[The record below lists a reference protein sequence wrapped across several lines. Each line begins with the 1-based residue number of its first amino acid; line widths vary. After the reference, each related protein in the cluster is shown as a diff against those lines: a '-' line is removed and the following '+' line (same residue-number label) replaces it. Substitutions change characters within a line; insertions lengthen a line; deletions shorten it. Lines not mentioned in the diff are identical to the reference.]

1 MALADSLKLPKT
13 AALLGGQGMPKT
25 PKNYVGLAEKAPVEA
40 ELTEAQVK
48 AEKDIGMADVGIKR
62 AEQEQKIQDLEGQQ
76 VLAQKSAQDIRALPE
91 REALKTKREEFAGMT
106 FAPTKDNAQDLASLF
121 SLVNVIGMAMGGG
134 GKQSAQQAMYAMN
147 GMLEGYQK
155 GRADLYRKEKD
166 SFDKNFK
173 AMQEAVKTLEKD
185 YEEAVK
191 MYQYDKEAGE
201 IARKLALARS
211 GSPLFKA
218 MEDRVGMV
226 GTLNAIKELRSS
238 VDKGVTLQNN
248 LQAKADAEA
257 NAERRSREAMAQ
269 RERLARL
276 QIESKSPATNRQGQN
291 ALTFAS
297 RQYGNIANSVQDLKN
312 MQMLPATAQS
322 PVFAGMIGV
331 DPNTALSSISALAAR
346 TITSKEEKAFEQIT
360 NRLDAALSRLEAQ
373 GLASGATKAAIQS
386 FNSLKPRKGDSA
398 INMALYIA
406 RVKQEIQTGI
416 DVHSKMP
423 GATPEQKEATKAMLG
438 EMNTVVPFD
447 VDVVLDTLRKN
458 RKTLDSKMQGLL
470 KTPTISS
477 GIQMPKDLPPEP
489 AVSATAPASMS
500 SKQRA
505 QPGEQVF
512 TDAAGNKAVKR
523 NEQWVEVE

>member
-1 MALADSLKLPKT
+1 MAEIFDTADKIKINVPSETAKLPTKGRLGLEDALGISRPYQEARAGMLPEISAAESAAEKGKQAQSEILAGGKEKAVQDFATAEKT
-13 AALLGGQGMPKT
+13 AKETYQGK
-25 PKNYVGLAEKAPVEA
+25 LEA
-40 ELTEAQVK
+40 EP
-48 AEKDIGMADVGIKR
+48 
-62 AEQEQKIQDLEGQQ
+62 
-76 VLAQKSAQDIRALPE
+76 LP
-91 REALKTKREEFAGMT
+91 AFI
-106 FAPTKDNAQDLASLF
+106 PTKDTAQDLASLF
-121 SLVNVIGMAMGGG
+121 SLVNVIGMAVGGG

-155 GRADLYRKEKD
+155 GRADLYKKEKE

-173 AMQEAVKTLEKD
+173 AMQESVKTLEKD

-226 GTLNAIKELRSS
+226 GTLNAIKELRTS
-238 VDKGVTLQNN
+238 VDKGVVLQNN
-248 LQAKADAEA
+248 LQKTADDRRLKEENLLLKQI
-257 NAERRSREAMAQ
+257 NAENKAA
-269 RERLARL
+269 
-276 QIESKSPATNRQGQN
+276 KVPAANRQGQN

-297 RQYGNIANSVQDLKN
+297 RQYGNIANAVQDLKN

-322 PVFAGMIGV
+322 PTFAGMIGV

-360 NRLDAALSRLEAQ
+360 NSLDAALSRLEAQ

-423 GATPEQKEATKAMLG
+423 GATPEQKDSAKAMLG
-438 EMNTVVPFD
+438 EINRVVPFD
-447 VDVVLDTLRKN
+447 VDTVLDTLRKN
-458 RKTLDSKMQGLL
+458 RKTLDSKIKGLL
-470 KTPTISS
+470 QTPTISS

-489 AVSATAPASMS
+489 AAPVAAPVSKYDSAETVKNDYRTGKISKEQATSILVDQFGYKP
-500 SKQRA
+500 
-505 QPGEQVF
+505 
-512 TDAAGNKAVKR
+512 
-523 NEQWVEVE
+523 

>member
-1 MALADSLKLPKT
+1 MALADSLNTPK
-13 AALLGGQGMPKT
+13 ASAFLSGKGMPPT
-25 PKNYVGLAEKAPVEA
+25 PKGYVGAQEIGPIKEELAQARS
-40 ELTEAQVK
+40 K
-48 AEKDIGMADVGIKR
+48 AEKDVGMADVNIERVK
-62 AEQEQKIQDLEGQQ
+62 EQQKISELESQEAFAKKTAED
-76 VLAQKSAQDIRALPE
+76 VKVLPE
-91 REALKTKREEFAGMT
+91 REKLKAKREEFADMK
-106 FAPTKDNAQDLASLF
+106 FVPTKDTAQDIAGLF

-134 GKQSAQQAMYAMN
+134 SKQNAQQAMYAMN

-155 GRADLYRKEKD
+155 GRGDLYKKEKE

-185 YEEAVK
+185 YEEALK
-191 MYQYDKEAGE
+191 IYQYDKEAGDMS
-201 IARKLALARS
+201 RKLAVARS
-211 GSPLFKA
+211 GSSQIIKA
-218 MEDRVGMV
+218 LEDRVGMI
-226 GTLNAIKELRSS
+226 GALNFIKDTSTS
-238 VDKGVTLQNN
+238 VDKVVEVLNN
-248 LQAKADAEA
+248 LQKSSDDRRFKEASLLLRQA
-257 NAERRSREAMAQ
+257 NAENKA
-269 RERLARL
+269 AR
-276 QIESKSPATNRQGQN
+276 SPAAKAQGQN

-297 RQYGNIANSVQDLKN
+297 RQYGNIANAVQDLKN

-322 PVFAGMIGV
+322 PAFAGMIGV
-331 DPNTALSSISALAAR
+331 DPGTALASISALAAR

-360 NRLDAALSRLEAQ
+360 NSLDAALSRLEAQ

-416 DVHSKMP
+416 DVHSEMP
-423 GATPEQKEATKAMLG
+423 GATPGQKEKAKSMLG
-438 EMNTVVPFD
+438 EINRVVPFD
-447 VDVVLDTLRKN
+447 VDSVLDTLRKN
-458 RKTLDSKMQGLL
+458 RKTLYSKMQGLL
-470 KTPTISS
+470 QTPTISS

-489 AVSATAPASMS
+489 SVSATAPAPMS

-523 NEQWVEVE
+523 NGQWVEIE

>member
-1 MALADSLKLPKT
+1 MALADALNLPKT
-13 AALLGGQGMPKT
+13 AALLGGQGLPKT
-25 PKNYVGLAEKAPVEA
+25 PKGYVGLAEKAPVEA
-40 ELTEAQVK
+40 ELTEAQSK
-48 AEKDIGMADVGIKR
+48 AEKAVGMADVGIER
-62 AEQEQKIQDLEGQQ
+62 AKQEQKIQDLEGQQ
-76 VLAQKSAQDIRALPE
+76 VLAQKAAQDIRALPE
-91 REALKTKREEFAGMT
+91 REALKDKREEFAGMT
-106 FAPTKDNAQDLASLF
+106 FAPSKDNAQDLAGLF
-121 SLVNVIGMAMGGG
+121 SLVNVIGMAVGGG

-155 GRADLYRKEKD
+155 GRADLYKKEKE

-173 AMQEAVKTLEKD
+173 AMQESVKTLEKD

-226 GTLNAIKELRSS
+226 GTLNAIKELRTS
-238 VDKGVTLQNN
+238 VDKGVVLQNN
-248 LQAKADAEA
+248 LQKTADDRRLKEENLLLKQI
-257 NAERRSREAMAQ
+257 NAENKAA
-269 RERLARL
+269 
-276 QIESKSPATNRQGQN
+276 KVPAANRQGQN

-297 RQYGNIANSVQDLKN
+297 RQYGNIANAVQDLKN

-322 PVFAGMIGV
+322 PTFAGMIGV

-360 NRLDAALSRLEAQ
+360 NSLDAALSRLEAQ

-423 GATPEQKEATKAMLG
+423 GATPEQKDSAKAMLG
-438 EMNTVVPFD
+438 EINRVVPFD
-447 VDVVLDTLRKN
+447 VDTVLDTLRKN
-458 RKTLDSKMQGLL
+458 RKTLDSKIKGLL
-470 KTPTISS
+470 QTPTISS

-489 AVSATAPASMS
+489 AAPVAAPVSKYDSAETVKNDYRTGKISKEQATSILVDQFGYKP
-500 SKQRA
+500 
-505 QPGEQVF
+505 
-512 TDAAGNKAVKR
+512 
-523 NEQWVEVE
+523 

>member
-1 MALADSLKLPKT
+1 MALADTLKLPKT
-13 AALLGGQGMPKT
+13 AALLGGQGLPKT
-25 PKNYVGLAEKAPVEA
+25 PKGYVGLAEKAPVEA

-48 AEKDIGMADVGIKR
+48 AEKDIGMADVGIER
-62 AEQEQKIQDLEGQQ
+62 AKQEQKIQDLEGQQ
-76 VLAQKSAQDIRALPE
+76 VLAQKAAQDIRALPE
-91 REALKTKREEFAGMT
+91 REALKGKREEFAGMT
-106 FAPTKDNAQDLASLF
+106 FAPTKDNAQDLAGLF
-121 SLVNVIGMAMGGG
+121 SLVNVIGMAVGGG
-134 GKQSAQQAMYAMN
+134 GKQNAQQAMYAMN

-155 GRADLYRKEKD
+155 GRADLYRKEKE

-173 AMQEAVKTLEKD
+173 AMQESVKTLEKD

-218 MEDRVGMV
+218 MEDRVGMI

-248 LQAKADAEA
+248 LQGKADTKALQEANLLLRQA
-257 NAERRSREAMAQ
+257 NAENKA
-269 RERLARL
+269 AR
-276 QIESKSPATNRQGQN
+276 SPAAKAQGQN

-297 RQYGNIANSVQDLKN
+297 RQYGNIANAVQDLKN
-312 MQMLPATAQS
+312 MQMLPATSQS

-360 NRLDAALSRLEAQ
+360 NSLDAALSRLEAQ

-416 DVHSKMP
+416 DVHSEMP
-423 GATPEQKEATKAMLG
+423 GATPGQKEKAKAMLS
-438 EMNTVVPFD
+438 EINTVVPFD
-447 VDVVLDTLRKN
+447 VDAVLDTLRKN

-489 AVSATAPASMS
+489 AVSSAAPAPMS

>member
-1 MALADSLKLPKT
+1 MALADTLNLPKT

-48 AEKDIGMADVGIKR
+48 AEKDIGMADIGIKR

-76 VLAQKSAQDIRALPE
+76 VLAQKAAKDIRALPE
-91 REALKTKREEFAGMT
+91 REVLKTKREEFAEMT

-121 SLVNVIGMAMGGG
+121 SLVNVIGMAVGGG
-134 GKQSAQQAMYAMN
+134 GKQNAQQAMYAMN

-173 AMQEAVKTLEKD
+173 SMQESVKTLEKD

-226 GTLNAIKELRSS
+226 GTLSAIKELRSS

-269 RERLARL
+269 RERIAKEQANLRQKLATIAASGKGQGTLKPGAKVTEGYIADNILKADVDGLVKDLSNPAL
-276 QIESKSPATNRQGQN
+276 QQQIKDNRIEAFLTEESKVLNQVLAKEIPPELQQFLTKVRDIRNNYYLNISGKAVTGGE
-291 ALTFAS
+291 AL
-297 RQYGNIANSVQDLKN
+297 RNYGTVPQPGDEPSVMVNKL
-312 MQMLPATAQS
+312 
-322 PVFAGMIGV
+322 AGMSGRISDSITLKKQLFGL
-331 DPNTALSSISALAAR
+331 PNLSL
-346 TITSKEEKAFEQIT
+346 
-360 NRLDAALSRLEAQ
+360 NP
-373 GLASGATKAAIQS
+373 GTKP
-386 FNSLKPRKGDSA
+386 NLKPGEDYAVGS
-398 INMALYIA
+398 
-406 RVKQEIQTGI
+406 Q
-416 DVHSKMP
+416 P
-423 GATPEQKEATKAMLG
+423 GTY
-438 EMNTVVPFD
+438 EMNQVITLGGKKYKVIG
-447 VDVVLDTLRKN
+447 LD
-458 RKTLDSKMQGLL
+458 DPSD
-470 KTPTISS
+470 P
-477 GIQMPKDLPPEP
+477 DLEEI
-489 AVSATAPASMS
+489 
-500 SKQRA
+500 K
-505 QPGEQVF
+505 
-512 TDAAGNKAVKR
+512 
-523 NEQWVEVE
+523 